1 MISQRKISEQFIIN
15 NIRYE
20 RVFTV
25 NLENNTRKIKWY
37 IFQKGKNAIL
47 DQTKIA
53 SLEQFYQQHI
63 KPDVVRYFSFKIIVE
78 YVKR

>member
-1 MISQRKISEQFIIN
+1 MISQRKVSEQFIISGV
-15 NIRYE
+15 RYE
-20 RVFTV
+20 RVHTV
-25 NLENNTRKIKWY
+25 DLENRRQRTKWY

-63 KPDVVRYFSFKIIVE
+63 KPDVVRYFSF
-78 YVKR
+78 

>member
-1 MISQRKISEQFIIN
+1 MISQRKVSEQFIIN

-25 NLENNTRKIKWY
+25 NLENNTRKIKLY

-47 DQTKIA
+47 DQSKIA
-53 SLEQFYQQHI
+53 SLEQFYQRYI
-63 KPDVVRYFSFKIIVE
+63 KADIIKYFAF
-78 YVKR
+78 

>member
-1 MISQRKISEQFIIN
+1 MISQRKISEQFIISGV
-15 NIRYE
+15 RYE
-20 RVFTV
+20 RVHTV
-25 NLENNTRKIKWY
+25 DLENRRQRTKWY

-63 KPDVVRYFSFKIIVE
+63 KPDVVRYFSF
-78 YVKR
+78 